1 LKIKAY
7 KSFTKHYKSLLKDI
21 QAKVDKQIEI
31 LEANYLYPS
40 LHTKKIKGKEGI
52 WEARVDIHH
61 RMTFGDQEY
70 LLREISDV
78 KLSHSSLHFFIV

>member
-1 LKIKAY
+1 MKIRAY
-7 KSFTKHYKSLLKDI
+7 KSFKKHYKSLPKDI

-31 LEANYLYPS
+31 LETNYLYPS

-61 RMTFGDQEY
+61 RMTFEIVGDTIY
-70 LLREISDV
+70 LRVVGNHDNVL
-78 KLSHSSLHFFIV
+78 KNP